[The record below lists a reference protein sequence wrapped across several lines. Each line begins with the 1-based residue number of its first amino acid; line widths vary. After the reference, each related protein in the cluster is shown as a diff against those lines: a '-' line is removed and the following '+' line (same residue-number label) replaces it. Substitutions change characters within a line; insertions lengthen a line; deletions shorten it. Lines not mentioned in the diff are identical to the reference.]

1 MIDGLYFEEHG
12 PADGPPVILSP
23 GLGGSGAYWTPQI
36 AALARNHRVILYDH
50 RGTARSDHALPDA
63 SVEAMG
69 DDIAA
74 LMDGLGITRAGII
87 GHAAGG
93 VAGLAL
99 ALKAPERVEFLV
111 VVNGWAKADRHFL
124 RCFETRLA
132 LLHGSGVEA
141 YVRAQ
146 PLFLYPAPWI
156 SAHLDRL
163 DEEAAHHVSSF
174 PGVETVERRIA
185 ALGAFD
191 VADRLG
197 EIAVPMLVLAAEDD
211 MLVPFPA
218 GERLAAGI
226 PGAQLARMPR
236 GGHACNVTEPDAFDA
251 LVLEFLDRS

>member
-1 MIDGLYFEEHG
+1 MIDGLHVEQHG
-12 PADGPPVILSP
+12 PADAPPLIFSP
-23 GLGGSGAYWTPQI
+23 GLGGSGSYWAPQI
-36 AALARNHRVILYDH
+36 AAFARDHRVILYDH
-50 RGTARSDHALPDA
+50 RGTARSDPALPDA

-74 LMDGLGITRAGII
+74 LMDGLGIERAGIV

-99 ALKAPERVEFLV
+99 ALRAPERVDRLV
-111 VVNGWAKADRHFL
+111 VVNGWGKADPHFL

-163 DEEAAHHVSSF
+163 DAEAAHHIASF
-174 PGVETVERRIA
+174 PGVVTVERRIA

-191 VADRLG
+191 VVDRLG
-197 EIAVPMLVLAAEDD
+197 GIAAPVLVLAAEDD
-211 MLVPFPA
+211 MLVPWPA

-226 PGAQLARMPR
+226 AGAEFVRMPR
-236 GGHACNVTEPDAFDA
+236 GGHACNVTEPAAFDA
-251 LVLEFLDRS
+251 LVLDFLDRS

>member
-1 MIDGLYFEEHG
+1 MIGGLHVEQYG
-12 PADGPPVILSP
+12 PADAPPLIFSP
-23 GLGGSGAYWTPQI
+23 GLGGSGSYWAPQI
-36 AALARNHRVILYDH
+36 AAFARDHRVILYDH
-50 RGTARSDHALPDA
+50 RGTARSDRALPDA

-74 LMDGLGITRAGII
+74 LMDGLGIGRASIV

-99 ALKAPERVEFLV
+99 ALRAPQRVEKLV
-111 VVNGWAKADRHFL
+111 VVNGWAKADPHFL

-163 DEEAAHHVSSF
+163 DAEAAHQIASF
-174 PGVETVERRIA
+174 PGAATAERRIA
-185 ALGAFD
+185 ALGAFY

-197 EIAVPMLVLAAEDD
+197 TIASPVLVMAAEDD
-211 MLVPFPA
+211 MLVPWPA

-226 PGAQLARMPR
+226 AGAEFVRMPR
-236 GGHACNVTEPDAFDA
+236 GGHACNVTEPAAFDA
-251 LVLEFLDRS
+251 LVLDFLDRS